1 MKHNPENKRLHDQL
15 EKWKANPEKI
25 DIVDWL
31 TKNRSKG
38 FEYSE
43 ALFAIFSHNNNWSA
57 ACEVAASSF
66 LYEPWT
72 INALIMY
79 VESLEKMGM
88 QAEDLLGLYLVI
100 NDVTNG
106 KNLIV
111 NEKIINTL
119 GQLERHEEQI
129 AALEAAREIW
139 PDHFNEDRLIGQY
152 TYSGIEK
159 YRQKALKLIKSKSI
173 TDKPLKERVGL
184 GSTYFYLGKIYDGL
198 IHHFG
203 GEDFRPREFVNKKAI
218 PNGYKADFNGK
229 KVLITPYRGMGDSMI
244 LSRFIPKFL
253 NKFPEVRLFILT
265 EPSMIPLYEG
275 IDNVE
280 HVGDHESCM
289 GMHYDYSLGVNMLS
303 RYLRDELVDEND
315 SLNYH
320 EWVSYDEKYDKKWN
334 HLKDSSKKTIGFNW
348 KGSQRL
354 GGGDDDT
361 GVNVTRDIELKE
373 FINIIDFYPEYNFIC
388 LNPYIDPDER
398 SMLEERKNVI
408 IPEINDFGDTAAII
422 NLCNKVL
429 SIDTSIS
436 TLSASMSVDTIVLGK
451 YLPDYRWLHY
461 EKWWDL
467 STINISVI
475 KKEKPKDSWTNV
487 IFKAIHELRN
497 I

>member
-1 MKHNPENKRLHDQL
+1 MKHNPENKKLHAQL
-15 EKWKANPEKI
+15 EKWKEDPEKV
-25 DIVDWL
+25 DIIPWL
-31 TKNRSKG
+31 VKNRSKG

-43 ALFAIFSHNNNWSA
+43 VLFAIFSQQKNWAA
-57 ACEVAASSF
+57 ACEIAATS
-66 LYEPWT
+66 LTYEPWT
-72 INALIMY
+72 VNALIMY
-79 VESLEKMGM
+79 VESLEKLGISI
-88 QAEDLLGLYLVI
+88 EDLLGLYLVI

-106 KNLIV
+106 HHLVV
-111 NEKIINTL
+111 NEKIIAAL
-119 GQLERHEEQI
+119 GELERHEEQI
-129 AALEAAREIW
+129 AAIEAAREIW
-139 PDHFNEDRLIGQY
+139 PDHFNEDRLITHY

-159 YRQKALKLIKSKSI
+159 YRQKALKLIKSKAI
-173 TDKPLKERVGL
+173 TDKSLQERVSL

-203 GEDFRPREFVNKKAI
+203 GEDFRPREFVNKKSI
-218 PNGYKADFNGK
+218 PNGYKTDFNNK

-253 NKFPEVRLFILT
+253 NKFPDVRFTILT

-275 IDNVE
+275 IANVE
-280 HVGDHESCM
+280 HVGDHESCV
-289 GMHYDYSLGVNMLS
+289 GMHYDYVLGVNMLS

-320 EWVSYDEKYDKKWN
+320 EWVSYDKKYDEKWN
-334 HLKDSSKKTIGFNW
+334 HLKDDSKKNIGFNW

-354 GGGDDDT
+354 GGGSSS
-361 GVNVTRDIELKE
+361 GVNTTRDIELDE
-373 FINIIDFYPEYNFIC
+373 FITIIDSCPEYQFIC
-388 LNPYIDPDER
+388 LNPYIELEER
-398 SMLEERKNVI
+398 SMLQERENVL
-408 IPEINDFGDTAAII
+408 IPEIQDFGDTAAIM
-422 NLCNKVL
+422 NLCDKVL

-467 STINISVI
+467 SSINISVI
-475 KKEKPKDSWTNV
+475 KKDKPKDSWTKV
-487 IFKAIHELRN
+487 IFRAIRELKN